1 MLPSAIECDIRIPFQ
16 TLTSKSV
23 HFPTSYVKHY
33 FSSPLILC
41 FYCINSE
48 YRKNYQSMSVI
59 RVGLVGLST
68 SKDFSNTGAWASSAH
83 LPFLIASPHY
93 EVVALLNSSVQSA
106 EASIAFHKL
115 GPDVKAYGSPE
126 DLAKDGNVDL
136 VVVSV
141 MVGKHYA
148 LAKPALL
155 AGKNLL
161 VEWPLGANLR
171 EVEELTELARS
182 KDVKTIVGLQARPS
196 VVVQK
201 IKEVLDS
208 GKIGKILSTNVV
220 ASFQGFGIR
229 TWPADAD
236 YCLDENSGGNS
247 LTISFAHCEHSILTV
262 LSASR
267 KLLIQSSNHRLL
279 QPPLR

>member
-1 MLPSAIECDIRIPFQ
+1 
-16 TLTSKSV
+16 
-23 HFPTSYVKHY
+23 
-33 FSSPLILC
+33 
-41 FYCINSE
+41 
-48 YRKNYQSMSVI
+48 MSVI
-59 RVGLVGLST
+59 RIGLVGLST

-83 LPFLIASPHY
+83 LPFLTASSHY
-93 EVVALLNSSVQSA
+93 KVVALLNSNVQSA
-106 EASIAFHKL
+106 EASIAFHNL

-126 DLAKDGNVDL
+126 DLAKDDTVDL

-155 AGKNLL
+155 AGKNMF

-171 EVEELTELARS
+171 EAEELAELARA

-236 YCLDENSGGNS
+236 YYLDENSGGNS
-247 LTISFAHCEHSILTV
+247 LTISFGHCEYSVLIV
-262 LSASR
+262 LSASP
-267 KLLIQSSNHRLL
+267 K
-279 QPPLR
+279 

>member
-1 MLPSAIECDIRIPFQ
+1 
-16 TLTSKSV
+16 
-23 HFPTSYVKHY
+23 
-33 FSSPLILC
+33 
-41 FYCINSE
+41 
-48 YRKNYQSMSVI
+48 MSVI
-59 RVGLVGLST
+59 RIGLVGLST
-68 SKDFSNTGAWASSAH
+68 SKDFSNTGAWALSAH
-83 LPFLIASPHY
+83 LPFLIASSHY
-93 EVVALLNSSVQSA
+93 KVVALLNSSIQSA
-106 EASIAFHKL
+106 EASIAFHNL

-126 DLAKDGNVDL
+126 DLAKDDTVDL

-155 AGKNLL
+155 AGKNLFG
-161 VEWPLGANLR
+161 EWPLGANLR
-171 EVEELTELARS
+171 EAEELAELARA

-236 YCLDENSGGNS
+236 YYLDENSGGNS
-247 LTISFAHCEHSILTV
+247 LTISFGHCEYSVLVV
-262 LSASR
+262 LSASP
-267 KLLIQSSNHRLL
+267 KLLIQSSSHRLL
-279 QPPLR
+279 QPPLRRIH